1 MVVFLYRSLKK
12 DTSLKIRISE
22 QQKNYFKD
30 IASKCDTDLSGLVIT
45 ATQLYAEHKEEEIE
59 TTPQM
64 IDRINNMENAIP
76 KLREKMKCRQRNKKT
91 HKCFGLFKR

>member
-1 MVVFLYRSLKK
+1 MYRSLKK

-76 KLREKMKCRQRNKKT
+76 KLREKMKYRKEDKKS
-91 HKCFGLFKR
+91 HKWLKFLDR